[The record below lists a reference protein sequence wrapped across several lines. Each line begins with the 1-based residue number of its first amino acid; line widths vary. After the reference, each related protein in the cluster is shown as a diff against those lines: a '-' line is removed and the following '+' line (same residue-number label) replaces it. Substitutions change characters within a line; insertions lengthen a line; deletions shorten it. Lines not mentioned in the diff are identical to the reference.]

1 MSDKKDKK
9 EKELKEREHK
19 EKDQKNPAEAE
30 PSRRSRKKQN
40 THKAILHQA
49 KVLFEKE
56 GIGNVTIEQISESA
70 DVSRSTFFSHFASVD
85 DLLKEISNEEI
96 NDVFDAA
103 GKGNGKLTVSALLKQ
118 LNDDTYPYPY
128 LSCEVLM
135 RGILSKGE
143 SNFAQVDR
151 FLRKEIVT
159 DKSYANTLEEFSS
172 KELSALILGAFFGL
186 IFQKMINDESFT
198 NPDETSVTIQ
208 KFIKYLQNQ
217 EELS

>member
-103 GKGNGKLTVSALLKQ
+103 GKGDGKLTVSALLKQ

-128 LSCEVLM
+128 LSCEVHMVL
-135 RGILSKGE
+135 LS
-143 SNFAQVDR
+143 
-151 FLRKEIVT
+151 
-159 DKSYANTLEEFSS
+159 
-172 KELSALILGAFFGL
+172 
-186 IFQKMINDESFT
+186 
-198 NPDETSVTIQ
+198 
-208 KFIKYLQNQ
+208 
-217 EELS
+217 

>member
-1 MSDKKDKK
+1 MSEKKEKK
-9 EKELKEREHK
+9 EKE
-19 EKDQKNPAEAE
+19 QKNAAEAE

-85 DLLKEISNEEI
+85 DLLKEISDEEI
-96 NDVFDAA
+96 NDVFEAA
-103 GKGNGKLTVSALLKQ
+103 KKGDGELTVSALLKQ

-128 LSCEVLM
+128 LSAEVLM

-143 SNFAQVDR
+143 SNFAHPFGFQILSGICIQTLITFRRVSSSPPEPSAGILMQWTEDDR
-151 FLRKEIVT
+151 NI
-159 DKSYANTLEEFSS
+159 
-172 KELSALILGAFFGL
+172 
-186 IFQKMINDESFT
+186 
-198 NPDETSVTIQ
+198 
-208 KFIKYLQNQ
+208 
-217 EELS
+217 

>member
-1 MSDKKDKK
+1 MSEKKEKK
-9 EKELKEREHK
+9 EKER
-19 EKDQKNPAEAE
+19 KNTTEAE

-85 DLLKEISNEEI
+85 DLLKEISDEEI
-96 NDVFDAA
+96 NDVFEAA
-103 GKGNGKLTVSALLKQ
+103 RKGDGELTVSALLKQ

-128 LSCEVLM
+128 LSAEVLM

-143 SNFAQVDR
+143 FRAGRPFPSKGDSDR
-151 FLRKEIVT
+151 QELCEHPRGVFVKR
-159 DKSYANTLEEFSS
+159 AFSS
-172 KELSALILGAFFGL
+172 YSRSLFRSYLPEDDKRRELH
-186 IFQKMINDESFT
+186 K
-198 NPDETSVTIQ
+198 PR
-208 KFIKYLQNQ
+208 
-217 EELS
+217 

>member
-103 GKGNGKLTVSALLKQ
+103 EKGDGKLTVSALLKQ
-118 LNDDTYPYPY
+118 LNDDT
-128 LSCEVLM
+128 
-135 RGILSKGE
+135 
-143 SNFAQVDR
+143 
-151 FLRKEIVT
+151 
-159 DKSYANTLEEFSS
+159 
-172 KELSALILGAFFGL
+172 
-186 IFQKMINDESFT
+186 
-198 NPDETSVTIQ
+198 
-208 KFIKYLQNQ
+208 
-217 EELS
+217 